1 MKKALKWLFTVI
13 LVVIVVAVLAAV
25 TKFYILSP
33 KMRAAQDMKAP
44 NTPEAI
50 AKGKYLANNVM
61 ACMSC
66 HSDVKDEPGEPVIP
80 ETLGRGRDFGD
91 QPMLPGRIR
100 ARNLTPDPDTG
111 LGKWTDGEI
120 VRAMREGVSRD
131 GRPLFP
137 IMPYRTFGQ
146 YLSDDDALAIVAYL
160 RSLQPIKH
168 DPGLT
173 QIKFPVSMFIRAVPQ
188 PVEKP
193 APPAPDNSDPA
204 KRGAW
209 LLKVASCSECHDSA
223 TPTMEK
229 IPDKAYA
236 GNNKFVIPGVGTVY
250 TANITSDK
258 ATGIGAYSDEDI
270 LRAITEGKTKSGRDI
285 YAMPW
290 SVYRGMTDEDKKA
303 LLTAIRQIPAVNN
316 PVSPPEFIKK

>member
-1 MKKALKWLFTVI
+1 MKKALKWFFTLL
-13 LVVIVVAVLAAV
+13 LVVIVVGVLGLV
-25 TKFYILSP
+25 TKFYVMSP
-33 KMRAAQDMKAP
+33 KMRAAQDLKAP

-50 AKGKYLANNVM
+50 AKGKYFANNVM

-66 HSDVKDEPGEPVIP
+66 HSEVKDEPGEPVVP
-80 ETLGRGRDFGD
+80 ETLGRGRDMGD
-91 QPMLPGRIR
+91 QPSLPGRIR

-111 LGKWTDGEI
+111 IGKWTDGEI

-137 IMPYRTFGQ
+137 LMPYRTFGE
-146 YLSDDDALAIVAYL
+146 YLSDEDALSIVAYL

-173 QIKFPVSMFIRAVPQ
+173 KVNFPVSMFIRAVPK
-188 PVEKP
+188 PIEKS
-193 APPAPDNSDPA
+193 APPAPDASDPA

-229 IPDKAYA
+229 IPGKAYA
-236 GNNKFVIPGVGTVY
+236 GGVKFIVPGVGTVY
-250 TANITSDK
+250 SANITSDK
-258 ATGIGAYSDEDI
+258 ATGVGAYSDEDI
-270 LRAITEGKTKSGRDI
+270 LRAINEGKTKSGREI
-285 YAMPW
+285 YVMPW
-290 SVYRGMTDEDKKA
+290 SVYRTMSDEDKKA
-303 LLTAIRQIPAVNN
+303 MLLAIRQITPVNN
-316 PVSPPEFIKK
+316 PVPPPELTKK